1 MPKVCWVWVRFPDV
15 DEYVSSY
22 NLSSKCPTL
31 IMSKAKPKFLC
42 PVLQVILEW
51 PTDLAVSPMDN
62 TLYVLDNNMVLRITE
77 FGQVSVAAGK
87 LANCPQA
94 GWERGV
100 AAGQRAL
107 STPLESAVSIA
118 VSYHGTLYIAETD
131 ERKMSRIRKVSL
143 DGEITHLAGAL
154 SDCDCKNDAN
164 CDCYQTGDGY
174 AKDARLNAPSSLV
187 AAPDGTLYVADLGN
201 IRIRAISQNGPV
213 LTSSASTYEVASPDA
228 QELYTFDSNG
238 THQHTA
244 SLLTGD
250 LKYTFSY
257 STENDI
263 TAVTDSSG
271 NTLRIRRDPNRTPV
285 RIVAPDNQVIWLTMS
300 TNGGLKTL
308 AAQGQELVLLTYHGN
323 NGLLATKT
331 SEIGWT
337 TFYE

>member
-1 MPKVCWVWVRFPDV
+1 MCHVF
-15 DEYVSSY
+15 
-22 NLSSKCPTL
+22 
-31 IMSKAKPKFLC
+31 
-42 PVLQVILEW
+42 QVILEW

-62 TLYVLDNNMVLRITE
+62 TLYVLDSNIVLRITDY
-77 FGQVSVAAGK
+77 GQVSIAAGRPP
-87 LANCPQA
+87 NCPQA
-94 GWERGV
+94 GLERGP

-107 STPLESAVSIA
+107 FTLLESAVSIA
-118 VSYHGTLYIAETD
+118 VSYHGALYIAETD
-131 ERKMSRIRKVSL
+131 ERKMSRIRKVSV
-143 DGEITHLAGAL
+143 DGELVHLAGAP

-201 IRIRAISQNGPV
+201 IRIRAISRNGPV
-213 LTSSASTYEVASPDA
+213 LTSSAGTYEVASPDA
-228 QELYTFDSNG
+228 QELYTFDGNG

>member
-1 MPKVCWVWVRFPDV
+1 MNDNYLNAAITFRF
-15 DEYVSSY
+15 
-22 NLSSKCPTL
+22 KC
-31 IMSKAKPKFLC
+31 IIWIF
-42 PVLQVILEW
+42 QVILEW

-62 TLYVLDNNMVLRITE
+62 SLYILDNNIVLRITE
-77 FGQVSVAAGK
+77 NGQVSIAAGRPLHCP
-87 LANCPQA
+87 LA
-94 GWERGV
+94 GMERGV
-100 AAGQRAL
+100 AGGQRAQL
-107 STPLESAVSIA
+107 TPIESAVAIA
-118 VSYHGTLYIAETD
+118 ISYHGAIYIAETD
-131 ERKMSRIRKVSL
+131 ERKMSRIRKVSV
-143 DGEITHLAGAL
+143 DGEITHLAGSL

-201 IRIRAISQNGPV
+201 IRIRAITKNGP
-213 LTSSASTYEVASPDA
+213 TPSANTFEVASPDA
-228 QELYTFDSNG
+228 QELYVFDSNG

-250 LKYTFSY
+250 LKFTFSY

-285 RIVAPDNQVIWLTMS
+285 RIVAPDNQVIWLTMG

-308 AAQGQELVLLTYHGN
+308 TAQAQELVLLTYHGN

>member
-1 MPKVCWVWVRFPDV
+1 M
-15 DEYVSSY
+15 
-22 NLSSKCPTL
+22 
-31 IMSKAKPKFLC
+31 
-42 PVLQVILEW
+42 QVILEW

-62 TLYVLDNNMVLRITE
+62 SLYVLDNNVVLRITDN
-77 FGQVSVAAGK
+77 GQVSIAAGRPLHCP
-87 LANCPQA
+87 LA
-94 GWERGV
+94 GMDRGV
-100 AAGQRAL
+100 AGGQRAAL
-107 STPLESAVSIA
+107 TPLESAVSIA
-118 VSYHGTLYIAETD
+118 VSYHGEFYIAETD
-131 ERKMSRIRKVSL
+131 ERKLSRIRKVSV
-143 DGEITHLAGAL
+143 DGEITHLAGEP

-174 AKDARLNAPSSLV
+174 AKDARLNGPSSLV

-201 IRIRAISQNGPV
+201 IRIRALSRNGPT
-213 LTSSASTYEVASPDA
+213 LTSSATTYEVASPDA
-228 QELYTFDSNG
+228 QELYIFDING

-250 LKYTFSY
+250 FKYTFSY

-271 NTLRIRRDPNRTPV
+271 NTLRIRRDPSRMPV
-285 RIVAPDNQVIWLTMS
+285 RIVAPDNQVIWLTMG

-308 AAQGQELVLLTYHGN
+308 TAQGQELVLLTYHGN

>member
-1 MPKVCWVWVRFPDV
+1 MERNCLMYTDV
-15 DEYVSSY
+15 LMGNIVIRWA
-22 NLSSKCPTL
+22 NLM
-31 IMSKAKPKFLC
+31 I
-42 PVLQVILEW
+42 PVFQVILEW

-62 TLYVLDNNMVLRITE
+62 SLYVLDNNIVLRISE
-77 FGQVSVAAGK
+77 NGQVSIAAGRPNHCP
-87 LANCPQA
+87 LA
-94 GWERGV
+94 GLERGV
-100 AAGQRAL
+100 AGGQRAQL
-107 STPLESAVSIA
+107 TPLESAVSIA
-118 VSYHGTLYIAETD
+118 ISYHGTIYVAETD
-131 ERKMSRIRKVSL
+131 ERKMSRIRKVSV
-143 DGEITHLAGAL
+143 DGEITHLAGAP

-201 IRIRAISQNGPV
+201 IRIRAISRNGP
-213 LTSSASTYEVASPDA
+213 TSSANTYEVASPDA
-228 QELYTFDSNG
+228 QELYVFDSNG

-271 NTLRIRRDPNRTPV
+271 NTLRIRRDPNRMPV
-285 RIVAPDNQVIWLTMS
+285 RIVAPDNQVIWMTMS

-308 AAQGQELVLLTYHGN
+308 TAQGQELVLLTYHGN

-337 TFYE
+337 TFYEYV